1 MSSEEQYL
9 PVNQISSKS
18 TKKLLSYPMH
28 NEKDRDIKHA
38 AKDQKRKLPYNKVVW
53 DDEQSCI
60 SAIV

>member
-18 TKKLLSYPMH
+18 TKKFLSYPMH

-38 AKDQKRKLPYNKVVW
+38 KDQKRKLPYNEVW
-53 DDEQSCI
+53 DDEQSCL